1 MNSFFAFLLSIR
13 WQDIIDVLLNS
24 YILFRLYVLFRGTN
38 VIRVLAGIA
47 LLWIFQRMAVALGL
61 IVTSWAMQGII
72 AGATLI
78 IIIVFRN
85 EIRNVLQ
92 AKNLRALLW
101 EFPQKSEVMPIEAI
115 VQGVYELAR
124 QRIGALMV
132 FPGKEGLDELIQGGL
147 QWGGLVSKEML
158 VSVFWNGNPAHDGA
172 ALIEGNRVTRVG
184 GILPL
189 SLRDDLPK
197 YYGTRHR
204 AAAGLAEQSDAL
216 VIVVSEERGSVMAVK
231 GSIFTPIGDN
241 VALERILA
249 EHLGT
254 ARAQDDHLSVRR
266 ESKELTIAAV
276 ICVLC
281 MAGVWFSFAK
291 GMETLTSIEV
301 PLEYLNRD
309 PQTQIH
315 STSANT
321 VRLHLSGSAALIG
334 SLRLDQ
340 VKVKLDL
347 SSAVSGQNS
356 YTLSNENIVL
366 PPGLRLNRIEPSEV
380 KVALDV
386 PATKEVAVQ
395 VDWVGALPSGLIL
408 ESAAVTPG
416 KVKVMGT
423 QRVLDRIETV
433 YTEKIPLENLKTSG
447 QINVALALQP
457 RALKIAEGGREKV
470 EVSYAVGRRPN

>member
-1 MNSFFAFLLSIR
+1 MNSFLAFVFSIR

-72 AGATLI
+72 AGATLL

-85 EIRNVLQ
+85 EIRSVLQ
-92 AKNLRALLW
+92 AKKLRALLW
-101 EFPQKSEVMPIEAI
+101 EFPQKSELTPIDAI

-132 FPGKEGLDELIQGGL
+132 FPGKEDLDEVIRGGLD
-147 QWGGLVSKEML
+147 WGGQVSKEML

-172 ALIEGNRVTRVG
+172 ALIQGNRVTRVG

-189 SLRDDLPK
+189 SLRDDLPT

-204 AAAGLAEQSDAL
+204 AAAGLAEQTDAL
-216 VIVVSEERGSVMAVK
+216 VIVVSEERGAVAAVK
-231 GSIFTPIGDN
+231 GNVFTPVRDN
-241 VALERILA
+241 VALEKILA
-249 EHLGT
+249 EHLGM
-254 ARAQDDHLSVRR
+254 AREQGDHLAQQR
-266 ESKELTIAAV
+266 ERKELTIAAA
-276 ICVLC
+276 ICVFC

-309 PQTQIH
+309 AQTQIH
-315 STSANT
+315 STSVNT

-356 YTLSNENIVL
+356 YTLSSENIVL

-380 KVALDV
+380 KVSLDV

-395 VDWVGALPSGLIL
+395 VDWVGALPPGLIL
-408 ESAAVTPG
+408 ENAAVTPG
-416 KVKVMGT
+416 KVKVMGAR
-423 QRVLDRIETV
+423 RVLDRLETV
-433 YTEKIPLENLKTSG
+433 YTEKVPLDNLKSSG
-447 QINVALALQP
+447 QLNVGLVLQP
-457 RALKIAEGGREKV
+457 RALKIAEGSRDKV
-470 EVSYAVGRRPN
+470 EVSYAVGRRPE